1 MAHMLTSTKPQNA
14 ATGGRPKKVRLR
26 QRPDRSASG
35 HELLDWMPD
44 GVVVVDA
51 DGTIA
56 YANRRAE
63 KITGYSRHQLEGR
76 PIEVLVPPQLRAAHE
91 AHRRDYAARPA
102 PRSMGAAAH
111 DFNVRRKDGTE
122 FSADIALGPLRGG
135 ARPGVVAVIRD
146 ITERRRFESLLE
158 HQALHDPLTGL
169 ANRTLFLD
177 RLKQAIES
185 ARRERGHVAL
195 VMIDLDEFKALN
207 DAFGHAAGDKALIK
221 FAARLASGLRATDT
235 AARLGGDE
243 FAWILPGISD
253 RVGAERMVRT
263 LLRGLKV
270 RFSNA
275 GRTIVVSASAGMA
288 LYPDDG
294 SDVDGLM
301 RRADASLY
309 SAKRGDDGLRSILMA

>member
-1 MAHMLTSTKPQNA
+1 MLKSTNPQNA
-14 ATGGRPKKVRLR
+14 ATVGRPEKDRPR
-26 QRPDRSASG
+26 ERPDRSASG

-51 DGTIA
+51 DGTIE

-63 KITGYSRHQLEGR
+63 KITGYSRDELKGR
-76 PIEVLVPPQLRAAHE
+76 PIELLVSPHLRAAHE
-91 AHRRDYAARPA
+91 AHRRDYAARPG

-122 FSADIALGPLRGG
+122 FSADIALGPLKGG
-135 ARPGVVAVIRD
+135 ARSGVVAVIRD
-146 ITERRRFESLLE
+146 ITERRRFEIMLE

-185 ARRERGHVAL
+185 ARRERGHIAL
-195 VMIDLDEFKALN
+195 VMIDLDEFKGLN
-207 DAFGHAAGDKALIK
+207 DAFGHAAGDKALKK
-221 FAARLASGLRATDT
+221 FAVRLASGLRATDT

-243 FAWILPGISD
+243 FAWILPGVSD
-253 RVGAERMVRT
+253 RPAAERMVRK
-263 LLRGLKV
+263 LLKGLKV
-270 RFSNA
+270 RFSKA
-275 GRTIVVSASAGMA
+275 GKTVSVRASAGMA
-288 LYPDDG
+288 LYPDDAA
-294 SDVDGLM
+294 DVDGLM

-309 SAKRGDDGLRSILMA
+309 SAKRGGYGFVAS

>member
-1 MAHMLTSTKPQNA
+1 MLASTKPQNA
-14 ATGGRPKKVRLR
+14 ATGRRPEKDRPR

-51 DGTIA
+51 DGTIE

-63 KITGYSRHQLEGR
+63 KITGYGRHQLEGR
-76 PIEVLVPPQLRAAHE
+76 SIELLVPRHLRAAHE
-91 AHRRDYAARPA
+91 AHRRDYAARPG

-111 DFNVRRKDGTE
+111 DFNVRRRDGTE
-122 FSADIALGPLRGG
+122 FSADIALGPLKGG

-146 ITERRRFESLLE
+146 ITERRRFEILLE

-177 RLKQAIES
+177 RLKQAIQS
-185 ARRERGHVAL
+185 ARRERGHLAL

-207 DAFGHAAGDKALIK
+207 DEFGHAAGDKALKK
-221 FAARLASGLRATDT
+221 FAAGLASGLRATDT

-243 FAWILPGISD
+243 FAWILPGVSD
-253 RVGAERMVRT
+253 RAAAARMVRK
-263 LLRGLKV
+263 LVPGLKV
-270 RFSNA
+270 EFSAA
-275 GRTIVVSASAGMA
+275 GRAIVVKASAGMA
-288 LYPDDG
+288 LCPDDAA
-294 SDVDGLM
+294 DVDGLM

-309 SAKRGDDGLRSILMA
+309 SAKRGRYGFVAS